1 MNFARQNPLLVIGA
15 TMVVMLLAIASSYH
29 LLSPYGL
36 EQMDMRNRF
45 ALPNSS
51 HWLGTDNFGRDLAT
65 RLAAGARVSL
75 TIGIGTV
82 FLSALVGTTLGIVS
96 GYYGGRVDTVLMRVV
111 DIFMAFP
118 AFVLALAIIAVLG
131 PGPFNLTISLAA
143 IYWTQYARVARAMTL
158 TEREKDYV
166 AAARG
171 LGASAA
177 RIIARHILPNILG
190 PLIVLATFGIG
201 TAIVAE
207 SGMSFLGLG
216 VQPPTPTWGW
226 SLAYGLKY
234 LRAEPWMS
242 TAAGLS
248 LMFAVLAFNLLGD
261 GIRDYLDPNRVTT
274 KSLNKKRATAR
285 KIQAGAPTA

>member
-1 MNFARQNPLLVIGA
+1 MKFIRQNPLLIIGS
-15 TMVVMLLAIASSYH
+15 VLVLMLVFAAAAHGWI
-29 LLSPYGL
+29 SPYGL

-45 ALPNSS
+45 ALPSPA

-65 RLAAGARVSL
+65 RLAAGASVSL

-82 FLSALVGTTLGIVS
+82 IISALLGTSLGIVA
-96 GYYGGRVDTVLMRVV
+96 GYYGGRVDMVLMRVV
-111 DIFMAFP
+111 DVFLAFP

-131 PGPFNLTISLAA
+131 PGTLNLVISLAA

-171 LGASAA
+171 LGASAL

-190 PLIVLATFGIG
+190 PLIVLATFGMG

-234 LRAEPWMS
+234 LRNEPWMS

-261 GIRDYLDPNRVTT
+261 GIRDYLDPNRVTVRA
-274 KSLNKKRATAR
+274 LKKKERPLR
-285 KIQAGAPTA
+285 SPS

>member
-1 MNFARQNPLLVIGA
+1 MTFIRHNLLLIIGA
-15 TMVVMLLAIASSYH
+15 VLVLILVFAAATHGWI
-29 LLSPYGL
+29 SPYGL
-36 EQMDMRNRF
+36 DQMDMRNRF
-45 ALPNSS
+45 ALPGAA

-65 RLAAGARVSL
+65 RLAAGASVSL

-82 FLSALVGTTLGIVS
+82 IISALIGTSLGIAA
-96 GYYGGRVDTVLMRVV
+96 GYYGGHVDMVLMRIV
-111 DIFMAFP
+111 DVFLAFP

-131 PGPFNLTISLAA
+131 PGTLNLVISLAA

-171 LGASAA
+171 LGASAL
-177 RIIARHILPNILG
+177 RIITRHILPNILG
-190 PLIVLATFGIG
+190 PLIVLATFGMG

-234 LRAEPWMS
+234 LRNEPWMS

-261 GIRDYLDPNRVTT
+261 GIRDYLDPNRITV
-274 KSLNKKRATAR
+274 KALRKKARRAR
-285 KIQAGAPTA
+285 SPS

>member
-1 MNFARQNPLLVIGA
+1 MKFIRQNPLLIIGS
-15 TMVVMLLAIASSYH
+15 VLVLMLVFAAAAHGWI
-29 LLSPYGL
+29 SPYGL

-45 ALPNSS
+45 ALPSAA

-65 RLAAGARVSL
+65 RLAAGASVSL

-82 FLSALVGTTLGIVS
+82 IISALLGTSLGIVA
-96 GYYGGRVDTVLMRVV
+96 GYYGGRVDMVLMRVV
-111 DIFMAFP
+111 DVFLAFP

-131 PGPFNLTISLAA
+131 PGTLNLVISLAA

-171 LGASAA
+171 LGASAL

-190 PLIVLATFGIG
+190 PLIVLATFGMG

-234 LRAEPWMS
+234 LRNEPWMS

-261 GIRDYLDPNRVTT
+261 GIRDYLDPNRITVRA
-274 KSLNKKRATAR
+274 LKKKERALR
-285 KIQAGAPTA
+285 SPS

>member
-1 MNFARQNPLLVIGA
+1 MMKFIRQNPLFVIGFV
-15 TMVVMLLAIASSYH
+15 MVVILLGVAGIYDWV
-29 LLSPYGL
+29 SPYGL

-45 ALPNSS
+45 ALPSAI

-65 RLAAGARVSL
+65 RLAAGARISL

-82 FLSALVGTTLGIVS
+82 AISALIGTALGIIS
-96 GYYGGRVDTVLMRVV
+96 GYYGGYVDTILMRVV
-111 DIFMAFP
+111 DVFMAFP

-131 PGPFNLTISLAA
+131 PGPLNLVISLAA

-171 LGASAA
+171 IGASAT
-177 RIIARHILPNILG
+177 RIITLHILPNILG
-190 PLIVLATFGIG
+190 PLIVLATFGMG

-274 KSLNKKRATAR
+274 KAVKKAVRTNVKRA
-285 KIQAGAPTA
+285 

>member
-1 MNFARQNPLLVIGA
+1 MQFVRQNPLLIIGA
-15 TMVVMLLAIASSYH
+15 VMVAMLFSVAAFYDLV
-29 LLSPYGL
+29 SPFGL

-45 ALPNSS
+45 DLPNAT

-65 RLAAGARVSL
+65 RLAAGARVSIVICVGTVL
-75 TIGIGTV
+75 ISSLIGT
-82 FLSALVGTTLGIVS
+82 SLGLIA
-96 GYYGGRVDTVLMRVV
+96 GYYGGYVDMILMRIV
-111 DIFMAFP
+111 DVFMAFP
-118 AFVLALAIIAVLG
+118 AFVLALSIIAVLG
-131 PGPFNLTISLAA
+131 PGTLNLVISLAA

-158 TEREKDYV
+158 TERERDYV

-171 LGASAA
+171 LGASAP
-177 RIIARHILPNILG
+177 RIIVRHILPNILG
-190 PLIVLATFGIG
+190 PLIVLATFGMG

-234 LRAEPWMS
+234 LRADPWMS

-261 GIRDYLDPNRVTT
+261 GIRDLLDPNRVTV
-274 KSLNKKRATAR
+274 KAVRRKPARERAPALP
-285 KIQAGAPTA
+285 AN

>member
-1 MNFARQNPLLVIGA
+1 MKFARNNPLLIIGGV
-15 TMVVMLLAIASSYH
+15 MVVILLAVAAGH
-29 LLSPYGL
+29 QFVSPYGL

-45 ALPNSS
+45 ALPSAA

-82 FLSALVGTTLGIVS
+82 VISSIVGTALGIVS
-96 GYYGGRVDTVLMRVV
+96 GYHGGSVDALLMRVV

-118 AFVLALAIIAVLG
+118 AFVLALAIIAMLG
-131 PGPFNLTISLAA
+131 PGPLNLVISLAA

-171 LGASAA
+171 LGASTF
-177 RIIARHILPNILG
+177 RIIVLHILPNILG
-190 PLIVLATFGIG
+190 PLIVLATFGMG
-201 TAIVAE
+201 AAIVAE

-242 TAAGLS
+242 TAAGLA

-261 GIRDYLDPNRVTT
+261 GIRDYLDPNRVTA
-274 KSLNKKRATAR
+274 KPLKRPKRARRDVHIAETAD
-285 KIQAGAPTA
+285 

>member
-1 MNFARQNPLLVIGA
+1 MQFVRQNPLLIIGA
-15 TMVVMLLAIASSYH
+15 VVVAMLFSVAAFYDLV
-29 LLSPYGL
+29 SPFGL

-45 ALPNSS
+45 DLPNAT

-65 RLAAGARVSL
+65 RLAAGARVSIVICVGTVL
-75 TIGIGTV
+75 ISSLIGT
-82 FLSALVGTTLGIVS
+82 SLGLIA
-96 GYYGGRVDTVLMRVV
+96 GYYGGYVDMILMRIV
-111 DIFMAFP
+111 DVFMAFP
-118 AFVLALAIIAVLG
+118 AFVLALSIIAVLG
-131 PGPFNLTISLAA
+131 PGTLNLVISLAA

-158 TEREKDYV
+158 TERERDYV

-171 LGASAA
+171 LGASAP
-177 RIIARHILPNILG
+177 RIIVRHILPNILG
-190 PLIVLATFGIG
+190 PLIVLATFGMG

-234 LRAEPWMS
+234 LRADPWMS

-261 GIRDYLDPNRVTT
+261 GIRDLLDPNRVTV
-274 KSLNKKRATAR
+274 KAVRRKPARERAPALP
-285 KIQAGAPTA
+285 AN

>member
-1 MNFARQNPLLVIGA
+1 MMRFIRQNPLFVIGFV
-15 TMVVMLLAIASSYH
+15 MVVILLCVAGIYDWV
-29 LLSPYGL
+29 SPYGL

-45 ALPNSS
+45 ALPSAI

-65 RLAAGARVSL
+65 RLAAGARISL

-82 FLSALVGTTLGIVS
+82 AISALIGTALGIIS
-96 GYYGGRVDTVLMRVV
+96 GYYGGYVDTVLMRVV
-111 DIFMAFP
+111 DVFMAFP

-131 PGPFNLTISLAA
+131 PGPLNLVISLAA

-171 LGASAA
+171 IGASVT
-177 RIIARHILPNILG
+177 RIIALHILPNILG
-190 PLIVLATFGIG
+190 PLIVLATFGMG

-274 KSLNKKRATAR
+274 KAVKKAVRTNVKRA
-285 KIQAGAPTA
+285 

>member
-1 MNFARQNPLLVIGA
+1 MQFVRQNPLLIIGA
-15 TMVVMLLAIASSYH
+15 VMVAMLFSVAAFYDLV
-29 LLSPYGL
+29 SPFGL

-45 ALPNSS
+45 DLPNAT

-65 RLAAGARVSL
+65 RLAAGARVSIVICVGTVL
-75 TIGIGTV
+75 ISSLIGT
-82 FLSALVGTTLGIVS
+82 SLGLIA
-96 GYYGGRVDTVLMRVV
+96 GYYGGYVDMILMRIV
-111 DIFMAFP
+111 DVFMAFP
-118 AFVLALAIIAVLG
+118 AFVLALSIIAVLG
-131 PGPFNLTISLAA
+131 PGTLNLVISLAA

-158 TEREKDYV
+158 TERERDYV

-171 LGASAA
+171 LGASAP
-177 RIIARHILPNILG
+177 RIIVRHILPNILG
-190 PLIVLATFGIG
+190 PLIVLATFGMG

-234 LRAEPWMS
+234 LRADPWMS

-261 GIRDYLDPNRVTT
+261 GIRDLLDPNRVTV
-274 KSLNKKRATAR
+274 KAVRRKPAR
-285 KIQAGAPTA
+285 ERTPALPAN